1 KPVPLARV
9 NRIVINPVWCAE
21 SKSAVGAA
29 NEHHVGPPTRAH
41 ARQHV
46 NVVVGRATGTVNRQ
60 EHLTGQSARVDSAPI
75 NRASAHVD
83 CSDLVK
89 RRSDIWVLRI
99 GRTNTPETAALVSA
113 ANVEVAVAGHIECP
127 PDRTVR
133 NVNWSLPGRSAI
145 GGTAKF
151 SRVASEEASPKLI
164 LETVAHAGRGPIEI
178 KPFLVAAV
186 GGSVRGPLRPRLS
199 AVCGAPDIAAK
210 CIYQKA
216 EIEKVASLVG
226 VRHRVAA
233 EDARLQGAGEM
244 PCEAGICGIT
254 IA

>member
-1 KPVPLARV
+1 MPLARV
-9 NRIVINPVWCAE
+9 NRIVINPVWRAE
-21 SKSAVGAA
+21 SESAVGAA
-29 NEHHVGPPTRAH
+29 NEHDVGPPTRAH

-46 NVVVGRATGTVNRQ
+46 NVVVSRATGAVNRQ
-60 EHLTGQSARVDSAPI
+60 EHLAGQPARI
-75 NRASAHVD
+75 NRAAKNGAAAHVD

-89 RRSDIWVLRI
+89 CRRNIWVLRI
-99 GRTNTPETAALVSA
+99 GRTNAPETAPLVSA
-113 ANVEVAVAGHIECP
+113 ANVEVAVAGYIECP

-133 NVNWSLPGRSAI
+133 NVNWSLPRRSAI
-145 GGTAKF
+145 SRTAEFSGG
-151 SRVASEEASPKLI
+151 ASEEASPKLV
-164 LETVAHAGRGPIEI
+164 LETMTHAGGGPIEI

-186 GGSVRGPLRPRLS
+186 RGSVWRPLRPRLS